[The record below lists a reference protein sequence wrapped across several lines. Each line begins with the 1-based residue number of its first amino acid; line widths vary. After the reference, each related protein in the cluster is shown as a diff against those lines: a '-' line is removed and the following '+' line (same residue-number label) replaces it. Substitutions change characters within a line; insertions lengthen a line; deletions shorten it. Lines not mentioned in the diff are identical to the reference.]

1 MGSVAPWH
9 VDLPGPGMEPMSPAL
24 AGRFLFTVPPGK
36 SSAPFSR
43 KCKSISMEEGLPCQQ
58 MVLEQLNIHVQKNE
72 TRLKPHTLIK
82 H

>member
-1 MGSVAPWH
+1 
-9 VDLPGPGMEPMSPAL
+9 
-24 AGRFLFTVPPGK
+24 
-36 SSAPFSR
+36 
-43 KCKSISMEEGLPCQQ
+43 MEEGLPCQQ